1 MTDSYDYILFGKLIA
16 IYEAHSLRELRFNSK
31 KKINLKDVVK
41 SLDSV
46 ALTIFQIFSSSLE
59 ACVLKMYSFK

>member
-31 KKINLKDVVK
+31 KKLI
-41 SLDSV
+41 
-46 ALTIFQIFSSSLE
+46 
-59 ACVLKMYSFK
+59 